1 MAQFDVLRPKNTSVF
16 PLVVDVQ
23 ADIHTKLVTRLVVPL
38 AQRSRYAQPLTR
50 LTPMVRLRDVEYV
63 VLAPQMAAY
72 PAAALGEVVGSIAQ
86 HRAVLIAALDFLIV
100 GG

>member
-1 MAQFDVLRPKNTSVF
+1 MAQFDVLRPKNASQF

-23 ADIHTKLVTRLVVPL
+23 ADIHARLIGRLVVPM
-38 AQRSRYAQPLTR
+38 APRSRYAQPLTR
-50 LTPMVRLRDVEYV
+50 LTPVVKVRDVDYV
-63 VLAPQMAAY
+63 VLVPQMAAY

-100 GG
+100 GS